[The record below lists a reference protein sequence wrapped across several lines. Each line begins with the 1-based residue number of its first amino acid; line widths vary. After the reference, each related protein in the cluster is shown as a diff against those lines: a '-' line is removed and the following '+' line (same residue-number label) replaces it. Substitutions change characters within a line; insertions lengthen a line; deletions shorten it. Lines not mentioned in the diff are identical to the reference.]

1 MHIKQDLKNLKNEL
15 WLLQQKYRDLQEYR
29 SEIRVVWDD
38 SAAREINNRY
48 LNSHETDAGQTQIAL
63 SRQSSTLQQV
73 DEKVDEVDREVH
85 LAEKLSSEIAHNI
98 TKADEELRHVNKH
111 LDLFAQYNSDAL
123 SAITSIH
130 QLINSANEACGKE

>member
-1 MHIKQDLKNLKNEL
+1 MEDDL
-15 WLLQQKYRDLQEYR
+15 WLLQQKYRALQEYR

-48 LNSHETDAGQTQIAL
+48 LNSHENDAEKMQIAL
-63 SRQSSTLQQV
+63 IKQSSTLQQV
-73 DEKVDEVDREVH
+73 DEKLDEVAKQVH
-85 LAEKLSSEIAHNI
+85 LAEELSSEIAHNI
-98 TKADEELRHVNKH
+98 TTADEELRKVNMH
-111 LDLFAQYNSDAL
+111 LDLFAQNNYEAL